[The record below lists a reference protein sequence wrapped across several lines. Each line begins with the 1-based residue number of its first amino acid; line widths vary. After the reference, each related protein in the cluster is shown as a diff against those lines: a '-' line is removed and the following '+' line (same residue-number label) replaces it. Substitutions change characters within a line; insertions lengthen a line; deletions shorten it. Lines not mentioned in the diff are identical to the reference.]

1 MHPSEEHFTF
11 QQCDDCSLV
20 FLNPRVPLEKLKNYY
35 TDFYLPYRGAAA
47 WGKYKNRVEASQQAL
62 DKKRA
67 SWVGQFYDVTKDTV
81 ILDVGCGKPTFLKSC
96 FQEYHCKT
104 IGIDFTDEGWKG
116 QAEAYEGVELRV
128 GEVEQLTKEIQP
140 NVITMWHYLEHDY
153 DPLSTLKKLRDIAQP
168 DTKLLIEV
176 PNYDSESRRKY
187 GAHWAGYHTPR
198 HTFLFSPNNLNR
210 LLERAGWQTKKINTY
225 GTLDP
230 YVLYWMSEMEQKNI
244 AWDKNMGSEFFNYV
258 RGLIAFLPKRINGK
272 QRSLG
277 IMTAIAGLK

>member
-1 MHPSEEHFTF
+1 MHPSEEVFTF
-11 QQCDDCSLV
+11 QQCDGCQLV
-20 FLNPRVPLEKLKNYY
+20 FLNPRVSLEKLKNYY

-47 WGKYKNRVEASQQAL
+47 WGKYENRVEASQQAL

-67 SWVGQFYDVTKDTV
+67 SWVGQYYDVTKDTV
-81 ILDVGCGKPTFLKSC
+81 LLDVGCGKPTFLKSC
-96 FQEYHCKT
+96 LQQYNCKT

-116 QAEAYEGVELRV
+116 QAESYRGVELRV
-128 GEVEQLTKEIQP
+128 GEVDILTKEIQP

-176 PNYDSESRRKY
+176 PNYDSESRKKY

-198 HTFLFSPNNLNR
+198 HTFLFSPDNLS
-210 LLERAGWQTKKINTY
+210 LLLKRAGWQTKKINTF

-244 AWDKNMGSEFFNYV
+244 AWDKNMESEFFNYV
-258 RGLIAFLPKRINGK
+258 LGLVAFLPKRINEK
-272 QRSLG
+272 QKSLG
-277 IMTAIAGLK
+277 IMTAIATLK